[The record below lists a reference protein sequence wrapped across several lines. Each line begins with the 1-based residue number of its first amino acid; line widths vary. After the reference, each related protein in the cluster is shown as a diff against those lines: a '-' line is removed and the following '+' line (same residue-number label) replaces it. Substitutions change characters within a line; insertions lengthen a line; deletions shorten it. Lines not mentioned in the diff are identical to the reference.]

1 MTLSG
6 LHANLSQNQQPYQQP
21 TYYIPNNNKVA
32 FARLTTVASAFSN
45 SNYRLDFIFSSVA
58 SELEEASR
66 RDRLEFRWRSHSRE
80 LSGDVSYLKHIR
92 SRLRGY
98 QMNAAEGG
106 ISKNGESRGTWMRK
120 IFLLQE

>member
-6 LHANLSQNQQPYQQP
+6 LHANLSQNQRPYQQP

-45 SNYRLDFIFSSVA
+45 SNYRLDFVFSSTA

-92 SRLRGY
+92 DRLRGLP
-98 QMNAAEGG
+98 EGG
-106 ISKNGESRGTWMRK
+106 ISENEESRGTWMRK
-120 IFLLQE
+120 TFLLQE